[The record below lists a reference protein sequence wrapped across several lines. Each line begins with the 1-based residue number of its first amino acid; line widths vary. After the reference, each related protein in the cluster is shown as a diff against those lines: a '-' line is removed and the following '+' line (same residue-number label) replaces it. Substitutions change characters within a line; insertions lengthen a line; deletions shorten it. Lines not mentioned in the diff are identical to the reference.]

1 MSIFNIANG
10 ALYHP
15 SAGQMDSPAT
25 NFPALQQLAGP
36 CRQSHTNLP
45 WGFYDYTFA
54 TTAKTEYHTEMVQ
67 AVSSIPC
74 TVVPKGETLVA
85 DNPVAYISTSQPHK
99 RRRAATNKQPRGKQ
113 LPAVISEFKQY
124 QHSDSRLCASNK
136 YLKFLRSG
144 SDGVSLRRNL
154 NLCWP

>member
-1 MSIFNIANG
+1 MVRFII
-10 ALYHP
+10 
-15 SAGQMDSPAT
+15 QVPAKWTRLRT

-45 WGFYDYTFA
+45 WGFYDNTFA
-54 TTAKTEYHTEMVQ
+54 TAGEAEYHTEMVQ
-67 AVSSIPC
+67 AVSSILC
-74 TVVPKGETLVA
+74 TVVPKRGYALVA

-124 QHSDSRLCASNK
+124 QHSDSRLGASNK
-136 YLKFLRSG
+136 YPKFLRSG